1 MFFQDQLPIGTLT
14 KDLGEHHFEL
24 FVTQDGWTL
33 DLVETNSEETVAQ
46 WSFDESYSTNEDVFN
61 QGNFGEGAI
70 YQILSSMG
78 YSVHVEVFS
87 G

>member
-1 MFFQDQLPIGTLT
+1 MYFQEPLPVGTLT
-14 KDLGEHHFEL
+14 KDLGEHHFQL
-24 FVTQDGWTL
+24 YVSQGGWTL
-33 DLVETNSEETVAQ
+33 NLVETNSEETVAQ
-46 WSFDESYSTNEDVFN
+46 WAFDDSYATDEDVFN

-78 YSVHVEVFS
+78 YKVHVEVFN